1 MSGQLRVM
9 LVDDDDSVRE
19 VLAEMLGNRGWA
31 VGTFSDAESA
41 IEELRL
47 SADRYDVLVS
57 DINMPGLSGMDLLS
71 KAKEAAPGIPV
82 VMITG
87 YPSIDV
93 AVEAMKIGAT
103 DFLTKPFRA
112 EELEMVIRKV
122 TSEKSGAG
130 PESPQPRIVSTM
142 PDAAR
147 RRLEDKIKELSIL
160 HTISE
165 TLDEVTEKE
174 EVFRKSM
181 DLARIIAD
189 ADRAFILVVEKENE
203 DLVMRTSSGYDDTS
217 ILKKKFR
224 LSDEPFKSVVDN
236 KCYSNVHIADD
247 KLGSLLAGGGRVNK
261 RRPLMLL
268 PMIINHEVVVV
279 MGLTCDRS
287 SCDISND
294 TLALLLNLA
303 AKASLK
309 LENIALTENIFLS
322 VIGAINSLIN
332 ALDARDTYTKD
343 HSNRVTEYALQI
355 ARARECAQDV
365 LDSISFAGPLHDIGK
380 IGIRDDVLL
389 KQGSFTDEERDQMK
403 SHVVR
408 GEEILRPLHLL
419 NTEEAIVLYHHERW
433 DGQGYPNGLSKEEI
447 PLAARVFSV
456 ADTFDAMTSSR
467 PYRNALSYDV
477 AKEEIIR
484 CSGTQFDPEIVEAFL
499 LSTIIKG

>member
-19 VLAEMLGNRGWA
+19 VLAEMLGHKGWA

-87 YPSIDV
+87 YPSIDI

-130 PESPQPRIVSTM
+130 PESPKPRIVSTM

-165 TLDEVTEKE
+165 TLDEVADKE

-189 ADRAFILVVEKENE
+189 ADRAFILVVEKENKE
-203 DLVMRTSSGYDDTS
+203 LVMRTSSGYDDTS
-217 ILKKKFR
+217 ILEKKFR
-224 LSDEPFKSVVDN
+224 LSDEPFKSVVEN

-309 LENIALTENIFLS
+309 LENIALTENIFSS

-389 KQGSFTDEERDQMK
+389 KEGSFTDEERDQMK

-408 GEEILRPLHLL
+408 GEEILRPLNLL

-433 DGQGYPNGLSKEEI
+433 DGQGYPNGLSKEDI